1 MLAAVWA
8 FHLGGTEG
16 AAPDEVQGGSLSSH
30 ASIKS
35 LRKSSITHLMPK
47 WFQVNWAEGRT
58 WKEGWW
64 CRKHQPLSSD
74 GDIFYNTP
82 NKAQG
87 REGAF
92 LTPKTICPSMRS
104 DEEFW
109 SLLPISPFHASF
121 LQFPSP
127 AAGAG
132 DTNTT
137 SSVGILSLLNV
148 LSYANHSFRGKNR
161 ISHSG
166 HHIGTLWYWCEV
178 SHFSD
183 VTQLSEKKK
192 KRQTMDLHLWV
203 SVDVKGL
210 KISLMFLF
218 IDCSQDETIGSRSEF
233 ITSLWN
239 KPHI

>member
-1 MLAAVWA
+1 MRYREVR
-8 FHLGGTEG
+8 FH
-16 AAPDEVQGGSLSSH
+16 PMPPSSLWE
-30 ASIKS
+30 KS
-35 LRKSSITHLMPK
+35 NITHLMPK

-74 GDIFYNTP
+74 GDIFYSTP

-137 SSVGILSLLNV
+137 SSVGMLSLLNV

-192 KRQTMDLHLWV
+192 KKAD
-203 SVDVKGL
+203 DG
-210 KISLMFLF
+210 F
-218 IDCSQDETIGSRSEF
+218 
-233 ITSLWN
+233 TSLSFSGCEGSKNLPHVSFHWLLPRWN
-239 KPHI
+239 NWESEWIYN